1 MSEEAAF
8 EVSRR
13 SRITAVVLGV
23 LYLAF
28 WLWWGGSG
36 EPLSEQAAAVYL
48 GKLEALS
55 AQSEHPNS
63 KTLSAFRSLV
73 GQDDGNEYYMVNLM
87 KFRDKALYP
96 PGYDYD
102 DDAQAAA
109 ARYAAFVVP
118 ALVKRGSM
126 PILMADVQG
135 RFLDFDGADEWDQV
149 AIVRYRSRRDMFEF
163 ALELGAKDQG
173 VHKWASLEK
182 THVFPAEPV
191 ISLAM
196 VRTLVACLLI
206 GIGLALHVL
215 FKALARRSARA

>member
-1 MSEEAAF
+1 MNEEASSAA
-8 EVSRR
+8 SRR

-23 LYLAF
+23 LYLVF

-36 EPLSEQAAAVYL
+36 EPLDEQAAAAYL
-48 GKLEALS
+48 GKLEALG
-55 AQSEHPNS
+55 AQSEHRDS
-63 KTLSAFRSLV
+63 KILSGFRSLV

-102 DDAQAAA
+102 DDARAAA
-109 ARYAAFVVP
+109 ERYSAFVVP

-126 PILMADVQG
+126 PILMAEVQG